1 MFTIDDITGTLVNYY
16 VTCRREA
23 WLYAR
28 HIHPDEYEDTITM
41 GRAIAEIRD
50 KGQDFLFSH
59 LHFDKLEKKSGHY
72 LVTEHKKTMSN
83 PEAAKAQLLFYMY
96 LLKTGLKLK
105 KIDGKVISGKTVI
118 FVEGSDEAFLAL
130 EAMMEEIVRFVQIPT
145 PPPFERVKWC
155 RGCAYRSY
163 CEG

>member
-1 MFTIDDITGTLVNYY
+1 MFTLDDITGTLINYY
-16 VTCRREA
+16 ATCRREA

-28 HIHPDEYEDTITM
+28 HIHADQSDDAITM
-41 GRAIAEIRD
+41 GRALAEIRD
-50 KGQDFLFSH
+50 KGQDFPFSN
-59 LHFDKLEKKSGHY
+59 LHFDKLEKKAGHY
-72 LVTEHKKTMSN
+72 LITEHKKTMSN

-118 FVEGSDEAFLAL
+118 YVEGSDEAFSSL
-130 EAMMEEIVRFVQIPT
+130 EAMMDELALFVQTTT
-145 PPPFERVKWC
+145 PPTYERTKWC
-155 RGCAYRSY
+155 KGCAYKSY

>member
-16 VTCRREA
+16 ATCHREA

-28 HIHPDEYEDTITM
+28 HIHADQYEDTITM

-50 KGQDFLFSH
+50 KGQDFPFSN
-59 LHFDKLEKKSGHY
+59 LHFDKLEKKAGHY

-83 PEAAKAQLLFYMY
+83 PDAAKAQLLFYMY

-105 KIDGKVISGKTVI
+105 KIDGKVVSGKTVI
-118 FVEGSDEAFLAL
+118 YVEGSDEAFAWL
-130 EAMMEEIVRFVQIPT
+130 EATMDELTRFVQTPT

-155 RGCAYRSY
+155 KGCAYKSY